1 MRKYI
6 IIYWKGKKEEERAW
20 NISYTRKKT
29 KKKKTFEIY
38 KTQIA

>member
-1 MRKYI
+1 MRNYI
-6 IIYWKGKKEEERAW
+6 IIYLKGKKEEERAW

-29 KKKKTFEIY
+29 KKKTFEIY